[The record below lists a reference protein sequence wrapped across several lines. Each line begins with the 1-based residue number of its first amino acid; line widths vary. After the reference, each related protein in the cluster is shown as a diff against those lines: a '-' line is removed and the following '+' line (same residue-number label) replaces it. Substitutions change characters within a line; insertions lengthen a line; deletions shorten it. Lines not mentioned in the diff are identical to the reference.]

1 MEAVCK
7 GCGSGSLGRGCGF
20 NSATSLT
27 SISLQHEPRS
37 WHDRAMIGP
46 RSGHD
51 RASIVVL
58 DLGRPPSSKV
68 RMIPRRK
75 EVPIMARSSSDLA
88 AIGSRSGYDRSSS
101 SCSVCRP
108 MKI

>member
-7 GCGSGSLGRGCGF
+7 GRGSGSLGRGCGF

-27 SISLQHEPRS
+27 SILLQHEPRS
-37 WHDRAMIGP
+37 WHDRATIGP

-58 DLGRPPSSKV
+58 DLGRPPSSQV

-75 EVPIMARSSSDLA
+75 EVQSWHNRAPIAP
-88 AIGSRSGYDRSSS
+88 RSGHDQATIVVLRHAPST
-101 SCSVCRP
+101 VR
-108 MKI
+108 